1 MMKLKMNK
9 KAITPLMI
17 GFILVSFAVAV
28 ASGVM
33 NFAKAEV
40 EDQASCA
47 IDINMK
53 WAVIGGKEEICF
65 NQATKEVKF
74 TIENGVNIKVEGLVV
89 NIVGTKGSESKEL
102 NEAKI
107 IKAGNY
113 FGNVG
118 YNYNTVGDI
127 RQIKFIPK
135 VIFSETEEVCAE
147 KALVVENIRNC

>member
-17 GFILVSFAVAV
+17 GFMLVSFAVAV

-33 NFAKAEV
+33 NFAKAQV
-40 EDQASCA
+40 EDEASCA

-53 WAVIGGKEEICF
+53 WAVIGGQDEICF
-65 NQATKEVKF
+65 NQATQEVKF
-74 TIENGVNIKVEGLVV
+74 TLENGVNIKVEGLVV
-89 NIVGTKGSESKEL
+89 NIIGTKSSESKEL
-102 NEAKI
+102 NGAKI

-113 FGNVG
+113 FGTVG
-118 YNYNTVGDI
+118 YNYNTVGNI

-135 VIFSETEEVCAE
+135 VIFSEIEEVCAE